1 MSHSY
6 RQSQS
11 AFTLIEMM
19 IVVAILGILAAI
31 AYPSYQGYVKK
42 AKRTE
47 MMSELQSIGS
57 QIEAQKIA
65 QGKYV
70 QRADA
75 NYPTQGDEL
84 YTVTMSIDANN
95 DGRIGDWLLTATPI
109 TTAMMKGDGNLTLD
123 YTGKKCHGSQ
133 CSMDDGWRQ

>member
-1 MSHSY
+1 MSYSY
-6 RQSQS
+6 RQAQS

-19 IVVAILGILAAI
+19 MVVAILGILAAI
-31 AYPSYQGYVKK
+31 AYPSYQGYVQK

-47 MMSELQSIGS
+47 MMTELQSIGN

-70 QRADA
+70 QRPSA

-84 YTVTMSIDANN
+84 YTVTMVLDANN
-95 DGRIGDWLLTATPI
+95 DGQKGDWSLTATPI

-123 YTGKKCHGSQ
+123 YTGKKCHGTQ
-133 CSMDDGWRQ
+133 CSMDDGWRK